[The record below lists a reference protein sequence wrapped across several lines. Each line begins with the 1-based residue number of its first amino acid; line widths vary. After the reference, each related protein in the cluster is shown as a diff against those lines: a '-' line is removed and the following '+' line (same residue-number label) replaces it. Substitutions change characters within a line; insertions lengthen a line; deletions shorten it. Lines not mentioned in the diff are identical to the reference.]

1 MKLIKKQEITFL
13 NEDWVQ
19 IHTREALDMGDGTE
33 RRFDDKEPE
42 AKIYVNSVE
51 GRENIV
57 SELPEHM
64 SSAILVMWGDEPT
77 AEEYEEAT
85 EDE

>member
-1 MKLIKKQEITFL
+1 VKLIKKQEITFL

-42 AKIYVNSVE
+42 AKIYVNSAE
-51 GRENIV
+51 GREKIV
-57 SELPEHM
+57 DELPEIM
-64 SSAILVMWGDEPT
+64 SSAILVMWGDEPS
-77 AEEYEEAT
+77 AEDYEET
-85 EDE
+85 EKEE